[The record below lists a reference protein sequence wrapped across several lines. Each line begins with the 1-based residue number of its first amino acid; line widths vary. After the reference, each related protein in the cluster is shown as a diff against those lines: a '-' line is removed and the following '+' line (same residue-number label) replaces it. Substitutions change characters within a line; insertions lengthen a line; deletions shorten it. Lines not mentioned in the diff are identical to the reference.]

1 VPRRKKNYAQKE
13 KVEEKKEPHFCNL
26 QLKLEPETGHVGI
39 SMDWSEGID
48 IRHVGMLIST
58 IATGEILP
66 PILGEVSEILKES
79 GRPDLVDAVHDVIK
93 ERMQEHMRNIPHEE
107 DFDISELEEE
117 EDPLIAPINAM
128 RHQLTM
134 YGNMKHENTENDDDD

>member
-1 VPRRKKNYAQKE
+1 MPRRIKKYHKE
-13 KVEEKKEPHFCNL
+13 KEIEKQEEAYFCNL

-48 IRHVGMLIST
+48 IRHVGILIST

-66 PILGEVSEILKES
+66 PILGEVSEILKEG
-79 GRPDLVDAVHDVIK
+79 GRPDLIEAVHNVIK
-93 ERMQEHMRNIPHEE
+93 ERMQEHLKNIPELEE
-107 DFDISELEEE
+107 DFDEE

-134 YGNMKHENTENDDDD
+134 YGNMKHENAEDDDD

>member
-1 VPRRKKNYAQKE
+1 VPRRTKKYTEKE
-13 KVEEKKEPHFCNL
+13 EVKNKEEPHFCNL

-79 GRPDLVDAVHDVIK
+79 GRPDLVGAVHDVIK
-93 ERMQEHMRNIPHEE
+93 ERMQEHMRNIPELEE
-107 DFDISELEEE
+107 DFDEE

-134 YGNMKHENTENDDDD
+134 YGNMKHENAENDDDD